1 MSVLRSSVSAVLV
14 LTFVATSSSAQTQPA
29 TPGAPQ
35 VQSGSDE
42 LAKQLSN
49 PVASLVSIP
58 FQFNWE
64 EGVGPDEDLRFVL
77 NFQPV
82 IPTSLN
88 SEWNLITRFI
98 LPFVSQPPLVSGGST
113 TAGTSDIVL
122 SMFLSP
128 AVPRRFVWGLGPVFS
143 LPTTSDPFLGSG
155 KWSIGPTALVL
166 KQHGPWTYGILFNQ
180 LWSFASTGNTERAD
194 VNQTFLQ
201 PFLAYNTKTAVTFSI
216 NSEATGNW
224 ESTTDENWTIPL
236 NFLVSKVTR
245 LGMFPFSVGG
255 GFGVFLASP
264 EGGPEWKL
272 RIVGTVILPRGR

>member
-1 MSVLRSSVSAVLV
+1 M
-14 LTFVATSSSAQTQPA
+14 
-29 TPGAPQ
+29 
-35 VQSGSDE
+35 
-42 LAKQLSN
+42 LS
-49 PVASLVSIP
+49 I
-58 FQFNWE
+58 
-64 EGVGPDEDLRFVL
+64 
-77 NFQPV
+77 
-82 IPTSLN
+82 
-88 SEWNLITRFI
+88 
-98 LPFVSQPPLVSGGST
+98 
-113 TAGTSDIVL
+113 
-122 SMFLSP
+122 FLSP
-128 AVPRRFVWGLGPVFS
+128 AVPRRFVWEIGPVFS
-143 LPTTSDPFLGSG
+143 LPTTSNTFLGSG
-155 KWSIGPTALVL
+155 KWS
-166 KQHGPWTYGILFNQ
+166 
-180 LWSFASTGNTERAD
+180 FANTGNTERAD

>member
-14 LTFVATSSSAQTQPA
+14 LMFVAASGSAQTP
-29 TPGAPQ
+29 TAPQ
-35 VQSGSDE
+35 PQAGSEE

-88 SEWNLITRFI
+88 SEWNVITRFI

-128 AVPRRFVWGLGPVFS
+128 AVPRRFVWGVGPVFS

-166 KQHGPWTYGILFNQ
+166 KQHGPWTYGMLFNQ
-180 LWSFASTGNTERAD
+180 LWSFASTGNTERAA

-224 ESTTDENWTIPL
+224 ESTTDENWTVPL

-255 GFGVFLASP
+255 GFGVFPGSP

>member
-1 MSVLRSSVSAVLV
+1 MSVLRSSASAVVV
-14 LTFVATSSSAQTQPA
+14 LMFVAASGSAQTPPA
-29 TPGAPQ
+29 TPAAPQ
-35 VQSGSDE
+35 AQAGSEE

-64 EGVGPDEDLRFVL
+64 EGVGPEEDLRFVL

-128 AVPRRFVWGLGPVFS
+128 AVPRRFVWGIGPVFS

-166 KQHGPWTYGILFNQ
+166 KQHGPWTYGMLFNQ

-224 ESTTDENWTIPL
+224 ESTTDENWTVPL
-236 NFLVSKVTR
+236 NFLVSKVMR